1 MTSTWTTN
9 VANLS
14 DTEQEASIVRV
25 LAQTIAASSPMEST
39 WTSANALRLAQSVRD
54 SGYTGSLTLS
64 EQFATCD
71 AAAALHGIVWHLH
84 DDLTFTVHY

>member
-14 DTEQEASIVRV
+14 ETEQEATIVRV
-25 LAQTIAASSPMEST
+25 LAQTIAAIDPMNNP
-39 WTSANALRLAQSVRD
+39 WTSASALRLAQSVRD

-71 AAAALHGIVWHLH
+71 ASAALYGIVWYLH

>member
-9 VANLS
+9 VAHLS
-14 DTEQEASIVRV
+14 ENEQEANIVRV
-25 LAQTIAASSPMEST
+25 LAQTIAASGPLDNP
-39 WTSANALRLAQSVRD
+39 WNSANALRLAQSVRD
-54 SGYTGSLTLS
+54 SGYSGSLTLS

-71 AAAALHGIVWHLH
+71 AAAALYGIVWYLH